1 MAWHTTTFPASETSK
16 PTSTISSVFSQASP
30 VLLGVDGLRGCEE
43 RLARHR
49 AGSGL
54 VDSLDR
60 RFEVRTEAGIGEL
73 VLGVLPRS
81 LVGALQLE
89 LLLGQVV
96 VALHHRF
103 LPCSCL
109 DGTGAQGLRPVHPA
123 RHCRVDPERG
133 AGPGDRAPPGYPG
146 FARAS
151 AIPDDRLSPVTD
163 DRAGEDGTDA

>member
-1 MAWHTTTFPASETSK
+1 MTDLVFADAVAVGGRNDDQLRRHGRRITCAPPARKVTCRRALH
-16 PTSTISSVFSQASP
+16 P
-30 VLLGVDGLRGCEE
+30 LLGVDGLRGCEE

-81 LVGALQLE
+81 LVGAQQLE

-96 VALHHRF
+96 AALHHRF
-103 LPCSCL
+103 LPC
-109 DGTGAQGLRPVHPA
+109 PA
-123 RHCRVDPERG
+123 STVPALED
-133 AGPGDRAPPGYPG
+133 
-146 FARAS
+146 S
-151 AIPDDRLSPVTD
+151 ATETRDTSGHL
-163 DRAGEDGTDA
+163 